1 MKRCVMSHGPKIS
14 EDAASLRR
22 GNFTYFPVIPG
33 SLEFSIHLRLAILR
47 DRPRIVAVEL
57 PGSLEDTY
65 LQALARLPEM
75 SVILYP
81 DPQDDERGI
90 YVPVEPC
97 DPFTEAVRSG
107 LEVDADVIFIEPDS
121 GDRPHLPD
129 LYPDPYSIR
138 YIGLEKFIE
147 AYRVYPQ
154 ERNDEIAAHAA
165 GMAWK
170 LQGTDP
176 LANVFVVLSLNL
188 LDPVLDAMEV
198 PQDAPRCKAPDDVR
212 LLNPHPDCL
221 AEIT

>member
-1 MKRCVMSHGPKIS
+1 MRRCVMSREPKTS

-33 SLEFSIHLRLAILR
+33 RLEFSIQLRRAILR

-57 PGSLEDTY
+57 PGSLEDVY

-107 LEVDADVIFIEPDS
+107 LEVDAEVVFIEPDS
-121 GDRPHLPD
+121 GDRPHLFD
-129 LYPDPYSIR
+129 LYPDPYSIH
-138 YIGLEKFIE
+138 YIGLQKFIE
-147 AYRVYPQ
+147 A
-154 ERNDEIAAHAA
+154 
-165 GMAWK
+165 
-170 LQGTDP
+170 
-176 LANVFVVLSLNL
+176 
-188 LDPVLDAMEV
+188 
-198 PQDAPRCKAPDDVR
+198 
-212 LLNPHPDCL
+212 
-221 AEIT
+221 